1 MGEEWRKV
9 RGGWAVASLG
19 TLPSQVATGTAANAL
34 AVACSTASYQVR
46 PQASRFFSIFSWLFG
61 RAPWIPGVQ
70 TVKTGEKLAKDGLE
84 MGEKCVRQ
92 NWPLSRRP

>member
-46 PQASRFFSIFSWLFG
+46 PPSSRFSPDFDRFVSWLFG
-61 RAPWIPGVQ
+61 RAPWIFGVQ
-70 TVKTGEKLAKDGLE
+70 TVKNGEKWVK
-84 MGEKCVRQ
+84 MGEKCVRR
-92 NWPLSRRP
+92 PLRR

>member
-46 PQASRFFSIFSWLFG
+46 ALSSRFSPDSYRFFSWLFG
-61 RAPWIPGVQ
+61 RAPWILGVQ
-70 TVKTGEKLAKDGLE
+70 TVKNGEKWVK
-84 MGEKCVRQ
+84 MGEKCVRR
-92 NWPLSRRP
+92 PLRR